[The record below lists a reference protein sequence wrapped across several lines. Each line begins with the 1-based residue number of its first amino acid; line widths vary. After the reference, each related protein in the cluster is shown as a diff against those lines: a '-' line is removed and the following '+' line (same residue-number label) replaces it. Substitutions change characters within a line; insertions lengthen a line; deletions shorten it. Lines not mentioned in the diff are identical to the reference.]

1 MLFFLLFDYCQRFSF
16 TPPPFRY
23 ANNLAHIVLN
33 VNAFRT
39 INAKF
44 YRSAVYFYFKMWYN
58 HSKNK
63 YGDVM
68 LRLKELRKSKSLN
81 QSQVA
86 NAIGISQRTYSNYEI
101 GTREPDINTIIK
113 LADYFNVTI
122 DYLLCRD
129 CTQSNTRNA
138 IIDLS
143 DLDKDDF
150 EIVNEYIQFIKSR
163 KSNKI

>member
-1 MLFFLLFDYCQRFSF
+1 
-16 TPPPFRY
+16 
-23 ANNLAHIVLN
+23 
-33 VNAFRT
+33 
-39 INAKF
+39 
-44 YRSAVYFYFKMWYN
+44 
-58 HSKNK
+58 
-63 YGDVM
+63 M

-122 DYLLCRD
+122 DYLLCHEF
-129 CTQSNTRNA
+129 TQSNTRNA

-150 EIVNEYIQFIKSR
+150 ETVNEYIQFIKSR

>member
-1 MLFFLLFDYCQRFSF
+1 MNLKQLRKF
-16 TPPPFRY
+16 
-23 ANNLAHIVLN
+23 NNLTQL
-33 VNAFRT
+33 
-39 INAKF
+39 
-44 YRSAVYFYFKMWYN
+44 
-58 HSKNK
+58 
-63 YGDVM
+63 
-68 LRLKELRKSKSLN
+68 
-81 QSQVA
+81 QVA

-129 CTQSNTRNA
+129 CTQSNNRNA

-150 EIVNEYIQFIKSR
+150 ETVNEYIQFIKSR